1 MMMLENEC
9 KYWSCVYTSLHFPIF
24 SYIVFLDFILPLSNL
39 CVAGVCHADD
49 IGYLFHIGMLDL
61 DLDPSTPEF
70 KTLSRMVKL
79 WTNFAK
85 TG

>member
-1 MMMLENEC
+1 
-9 KYWSCVYTSLHFPIF
+9 V
-24 SYIVFLDFILPLSNL
+24 PLSNL

-61 DLDPSTPEF
+61 DIDPASPEF

>member
-1 MMMLENEC
+1 MFL
-9 KYWSCVYTSLHFPIF
+9 S
-24 SYIVFLDFILPLSNL
+24 IVFLGFIVLLSNL

-61 DLDPSTPEF
+61 DLDPSSPEF

>member
-1 MMMLENEC
+1 MVFL
-9 KYWSCVYTSLHFPIF
+9 L
-24 SYIVFLDFILPLSNL
+24 YIVPLSNQL
-39 CVAGVCHADD
+39 VAGVCHADE

-61 DLDPSTPEF
+61 DLDPSSPEF
-70 KTLSRMVKL
+70 KALSRMVKL

>member
-1 MMMLENEC
+1 MFLP
-9 KYWSCVYTSLHFPIF
+9 VILLFF
-24 SYIVFLDFILPLSNL
+24 IVPLTNQ
-39 CVAGVCHADD
+39 CVAGVCHADE

-61 DLDPSTPEF
+61 DLDPSSPEF